1 MPSKDSIRI
10 SQRPVKA
17 RGHLRFRRWTNCGH
31 QHVLFLG
38 TAIPQ
43 AGNELTLQ
51 RGLISMVFIDV
62 MAGGLVDPYIHLRI
76 NFILLN
82 YRGVAFGAL
91 LLLSTLDE
99 LIDICIS

>member
-1 MPSKDSIRI
+1 
-10 SQRPVKA
+10 
-17 RGHLRFRRWTNCGH
+17 
-31 QHVLFLG
+31 
-38 TAIPQ
+38 
-43 AGNELTLQ
+43 
-51 RGLISMVFIDV
+51 MVFIDV

-99 LIDICIS
+99 LIDICISWSFLKHWDLYMVYRLIYFFTHFFADIDLGVSAFPAFEISIARTGDGG